1 MNKKRITALFLA
13 LMMVLAL
20 PVQSFAQDVTD
31 FTFQAD
37 TGTITKYTGT
47 ARRTGN
53 GLDGGGLHVCPYGR

>member
-37 TGTITKYTGT
+37 IQNNASHECEAFSFR
-47 ARRTGN
+47 ARWQS
-53 GLDGGGLHVCPYGR
+53 V